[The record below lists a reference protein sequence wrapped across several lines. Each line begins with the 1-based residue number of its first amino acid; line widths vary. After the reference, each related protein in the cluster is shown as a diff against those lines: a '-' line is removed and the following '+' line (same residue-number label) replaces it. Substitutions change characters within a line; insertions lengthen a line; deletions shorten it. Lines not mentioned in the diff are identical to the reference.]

1 MKILFW
7 LVYIN
12 AAQNGIHDIAPY
24 LKESGLWL
32 IVYDS
37 LYISHNE
44 IWVIKPIK
52 KELTERELNN
62 EMPYSVD
69 EVFEIFE
76 NEIGIDLEKIL
87 QEHRKVSLRIRRD
100 GKTLP

>member
-12 AAQNGIHDIAPY
+12 AAQNGIQDITPY
-24 LKESGLWL
+24 LKEL
-32 IVYDS
+32 
-37 LYISHNE
+37 
-44 IWVIKPIK
+44 K
-52 KELTERELNN
+52 ERELNN

-76 NEIGIDLEKIL
+76 NELGIDLEEIL
-87 QEHRKVSLRIRRD
+87 KEHRKVSLRLRRD
-100 GKTLP
+100 GKNEKSR